1 MIPGGQGVGFQGP
14 RGSRNSPT
22 AELIFF
28 TNITNYILGEKIVM
42 WRNFGKFCE
51 VLRNF
56 GKFCNIFRTFMWRK
70 IKPKST
76 FVEQK

>member
-1 MIPGGQGVGFQGP
+1 MFPGGQGVGFQGP

-42 WRNFGKFCE
+42 WRNFGKFC
-51 VLRNF
+51 
-56 GKFCNIFRTFMWRK
+56 NIFRTFMWIK
-70 IKPKST
+70 IEPKST